1 MARIGVL
8 SLQGD
13 FAEHIAALRRLG
25 VEPVEVRQVSDL
37 DGIEGLIVPG
47 GESTTISKL
56 MAAYGLLPKIRE
68 RARAG
73 MPVLGTC
80 AGMIVMA
87 REATDLPYETL
98 GLMDIS
104 VERNAFGRQVD
115 SFETDVQFAGVGR
128 LHAVFIRAPLI
139 QSIGPD
145 VEVLSRLPDGT
156 IVGARQGSLVV
167 IAFHPELTSDLRVHR
182 YFLDLVNADAS

>member
-1 MARIGVL
+1 
-8 SLQGD
+8 
-13 FAEHIAALRRLG
+13 
-25 VEPVEVRQVSDL
+25 
-37 DGIEGLIVPG
+37 
-47 GESTTISKL
+47 
-56 MAAYGLLPKIRE
+56 
-68 RARAG
+68 
-73 MPVLGTC
+73 
-80 AGMIVMA
+80 
-87 REATDLPYETL
+87 
-98 GLMDIS
+98 MDIRG
-104 VERNAFGRQVD
+104 ERNAFGRQVD

>member
-1 MARIGVL
+1 MSRIGVL
-8 SLQGD
+8 SLQGA

-56 MAAYGLLPKIRE
+56 MAASGLLPKIRE
-68 RARAG
+68 RAKAG

-145 VEVLSRLPDGT
+145 GT

>member
-1 MARIGVL
+1 MPRIGVL

-25 VEPVEVRQVSDL
+25 VEAVEVRQVGDL

-56 MAAYGLLPKIRE
+56 MAAYGLLPEIRE
-68 RARAG
+68 RAKAG

-98 GLMDIS
+98 GLMDIA
-104 VERNAFGRQVD
+104 VKRNAFGRQVD
-115 SFETDVQFAGVGR
+115 SFETDLEFAGVGR

-139 QSIGPD
+139 QRVGPE

-156 IVGARQGSLVV
+156 VVGARQGSLLV

-182 YFLDLVNADAS
+182 YFLDLVNAAVP